1 MKQKL
6 NTGEMPDFAG
16 KKVVVLG
23 AGNTAI
29 DCCEALTKLKAKV
42 TIAFRKELQDMRAAF
57 GEIQKIIKD
66 GVSIQALSQIV
77 NIENGMAV
85 FDLQEKEGNKYQSI
99 GQ

>member
-1 MKQKL
+1 
-6 NTGEMPDFAG
+6 
-16 KKVVVLG
+16 
-23 AGNTAI
+23 
-29 DCCEALTKLKAKV
+29 
-42 TIAFRKELQDMRAAF
+42 MRAAF